1 MIAKGLLLKDG
12 RAILDAL
19 PASTD
24 QNDAI
29 HAARKAIRRMRAL
42 LALLVAD
49 DLDLD
54 REDFALR
61 RLGKGLSDMRDAHV
75 VVETARRLQTIHPDP
90 GWQHVIEALELR
102 RTRILQRSLG
112 VDPGFMKRRIV
123 VERVLDRVEAQ
134 PWGTLRKRTIR
145 AALANSERRARKAA
159 ERAARDDDPETVHRW
174 RRKVRRLRMQLDAA
188 QEMGA
193 IHGHGDG
200 HAAAVR
206 KGRALHRISDRLG
219 WSQDLGLLRNL
230 VRNVP
235 GSAAKQAAMAWIER
249 ELRVAGV
256 EAGKIGIFT

>member
-1 MIAKGLLLKDG
+1 MPADATGMIARGLLVKDG
-12 RAILDAL
+12 QAILDAL

-29 HAARKAIRRMRAL
+29 HAARKAVRRMRAL

-75 VVETARRLQTIHPDP
+75 VVETATRLQTLHPDP
-90 GWQHVIEALELR
+90 GWQPIIEALELR

-112 VDPGFMKRRIV
+112 VDPGFLKRRMV
-123 VERVLDRVEAQ
+123 VERVLERIEAQ

-145 AALANSERRARKAA
+145 AALAASERRAKKAA
-159 ERAARDDDPETVHRW
+159 ERAAHDDDPETVHRW

-188 QEMGA
+188 QELGA
-193 IHGHGDG
+193 IHGHG
-200 HAAAVR
+200 HAEVAR
-206 KGRALHRISDRLG
+206 KGKVMHKVSDRLG
-219 WSQDLGLLRNL
+219 WAQDLRLLRNL
-230 VRNVP
+230 VRGLP
-235 GSAAKQAAMAWIER
+235 ASEGKQAVMGLIER
-249 ELRVAGV
+249 EMLVAG
-256 EAGKIGIFT
+256 G

>member
-1 MIAKGLLLKDG
+1 MIARGLLVKDG
-12 RAILDAL
+12 QAILDAL

-75 VVETARRLQTIHPDP
+75 VVETARRLQTLHPDP

-112 VDPGFMKRRIV
+112 VDPGFLKRRMV
-123 VERVLDRVEAQ
+123 VERVLERVEAQ

-145 AALANSERRARKAA
+145 AALASSERGAKKAA
-159 ERAARDDDPETVHRW
+159 ERAAHYDDPETVHRW

-188 QEMGA
+188 QELGA
-193 IHGHGDG
+193 IHGHG
-200 HAAAVR
+200 HAAVVR
-206 KGRALHRISDRLG
+206 KGKALHRISDRLG
-219 WSQDLGLLRNL
+219 WSQDLRLLRNL
-230 VRNVP
+230 VRGLPASEGKRAVM
-235 GSAAKQAAMAWIER
+235 GLMER
-249 ELRVAGV
+249 EMLVAG
-256 EAGKIGIFT
+256 G

>member
-1 MIAKGLLLKDG
+1 MPADAPGMIARGLLVKDG
-12 RAILDAL
+12 QAILDAL

-75 VVETARRLQTIHPDP
+75 VVETARRLQALHPDP
-90 GWQHVIEALELR
+90 GWQPVIEALELR

-112 VDPGFMKRRIV
+112 VDPGFLKRRMV
-123 VERVLDRVEAQ
+123 VERILERVEAQ
-134 PWGTLRKRTIR
+134 AWETLRKRTIR
-145 AALANSERRARKAA
+145 AALATSERRAKKAA
-159 ERAARDDDPETVHRW
+159 ERAAHDDDPETVHRW

-188 QEMGA
+188 QELGA
-193 IHGHGDG
+193 IHGDG
-200 HAAAVR
+200 HAAVAR
-206 KGRALHRISDRLG
+206 KGKLLHKVSDRLG
-219 WSQDLGLLRNL
+219 WAQDLRLLRNL
-230 VRNVP
+230 VRNLP
-235 GSAAKQAAMAWIER
+235 ASEGKQAVMGLMER
-249 ELRVAGV
+249 EMLVAG
-256 EAGKIGIFT
+256 A